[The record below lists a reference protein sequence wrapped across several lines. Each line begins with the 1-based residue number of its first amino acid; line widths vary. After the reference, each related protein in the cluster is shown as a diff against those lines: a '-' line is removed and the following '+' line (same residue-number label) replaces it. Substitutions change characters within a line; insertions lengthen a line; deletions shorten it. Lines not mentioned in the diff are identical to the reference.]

1 MGILFWVVIF
11 IISLVV
17 LIKASDYFTDSAE
30 KIGIAFGIPAF
41 VVGVTIVA
49 LGTSL
54 PELVSSIIATA
65 QGNSE
70 IVVGNVIGSNIA
82 NILLVLALAAIF
94 AKKLKIYFELIH
106 VDLPILIGSTFL
118 LALTI
123 IDGEFTWKEGILC
136 LSLLIV
142 YIVYTVHSQR
152 ETKDEE
158 IIKEL
163 KDVKKK
169 RKVEIKTWIILA
181 VSCFFI
187 YLGAKYTID
196 SVIKLSEILQIA
208 TEIIAVSAIALGTS
222 LPELMVSISAARK
235 GKAEMAVGNVLGSNI
250 FNALLVMGIPSFIST
265 LIIPTSILVF
275 SLPVML
281 IVTLMYFFITQD
293 KEITRWEGWMLLIF
307 YIFFIGKIFSLI

>member
-17 LIKASDYFTDSAE
+17 LVKASDYFTDSAE